1 MTTAPL
7 LPSALLPARGT
18 GFFVLDLSSWARGI
32 YEGARSNNVLVDA
45 PENDLVVRGVI
56 RRLVDDVLV
65 ARAPRFF
72 AVAADIIGDEG
83 GRRLLWPQYKVG
95 RKPPGPG
102 YARQIGV
109 LLEIFAAH
117 RIPVF
122 QSMGYE
128 ADDYV
133 AALAFRARACGE
145 RVVILSKDQDLW
157 QLFEDAD
164 PAAVLSWDVTGARVC
179 TTADCERAYGV
190 APSKLVDVMALA
202 GDGDEAPGIHGIGDK
217 KAAAIITRH
226 GSLETALT
234 RWQWEKGKLSTWLRD
249 GAADA
254 RLSRQLVQLD
264 TSAPVHV
271 DLQPLVLGWDE
282 TDTFAIWAAARKYGI
297 SILLDARTSPK
308 PAVDASLAARW
319 DAAGAELVAA
329 SRGSAPAAP
338 VGAVICGA
346 PIPPGSFT
354 AKEVAAMVNE
364 HSPTHT
370 AVAIGDTLVP
380 TQRPDLGAVTFE
392 PEMPPEEEPAPCHPR
407 CQACANRGR
416 AYLTREQLQ
425 VSTCRHCGLTL
436 DKHSNP
442 QIGTCAS
449 ALGLEG
455 CNLLDWLGAPA
466 PAPYV
471 SADSRISFADAN
483 PDAWPDQPWR
493 KHLPL
498 HDGVMGHTPVG
509 RWQLLV
515 GRWARLV
522 NNHPKSPPVY
532 ALILESPPYDDA
544 WTFDTLLLSRAI
556 VRFDGVDVEHSIIN
570 ALVDVYLQTPP
581 PGLATPVEN
590 CQQPAK
596 PSARAQLGFD
606 WEGS

>member
-122 QSMGYE
+122 QSTGYE

-133 AALAFRARACGE
+133 AALAVRARACGE

-164 PAAVLSWDVTGARVC
+164 PAAVLSWDVTGARVF

-190 APSKLVDVMALA
+190 APSKLVEVMALS

-297 SILLDARTSPK
+297 PILLDARTSPK

-346 PIPPGSFT
+346 PIP
-354 AKEVAAMVNE
+354 
-364 HSPTHT
+364 PTHT

-449 ALGLEG
+449 ALGLKG
-455 CNLLDWLGAPA
+455 CNLIDWLGAPA
-466 PAPYV
+466 PAP
-471 SADSRISFADAN
+471 
-483 PDAWPDQPWR
+483 
-493 KHLPL
+493 
-498 HDGVMGHTPVG
+498 
-509 RWQLLV
+509 
-515 GRWARLV
+515 
-522 NNHPKSPPVY
+522 
-532 ALILESPPYDDA
+532 
-544 WTFDTLLLSRAI
+544 
-556 VRFDGVDVEHSIIN
+556 
-570 ALVDVYLQTPP
+570 YLQTPP

>member
-1 MTTAPL
+1 MTTAPAPPSP
-7 LPSALLPARGT
+7 LPATLLPARGT
-18 GFFVLDLSSWARGI
+18 GFYILDLSSWARGI
-32 YEGARSNNVLVDA
+32 YEGARAKDVPVDD

-65 ARAPRFF
+65 AMAPRFF

-83 GRRLLWPQYKVG
+83 GRRLLWPQYKAG

-164 PAAVLSWDVTGARVC
+164 PAAVLSWDVTGARVF

-190 APSKLVDVMALA
+190 PPSKLVEVMALA

-249 GAADA
+249 GAAEA

-271 DLQPLVLGWDE
+271 DLQPLALGWDE
-282 TDTFAIWAAARKYGI
+282 TDTFAIWADARKYGLP
-297 SILLDARTSPK
+297 ILLDARTSPK

-329 SRGSAPAAP
+329 SRGSALVLLSAIVPPASPPAPAAP

-346 PIPPGSFT
+346 PIPAGSFT
-354 AKEVAAMVNE
+354 AREIAAMVTE

-370 AVAIGDTLVP
+370 AVAVGDTLVP
-380 TQRPDLGAVTFE
+380 TQRPDLGAQASVTFE
-392 PEMPPEEEPAPCHPR
+392 PEMPPLPEEEPA
-407 CQACANRGR
+407 
-416 AYLTREQLQ
+416 
-425 VSTCRHCGLTL
+425 
-436 DKHSNP
+436 
-442 QIGTCAS
+442 
-449 ALGLEG
+449 
-455 CNLLDWLGAPA
+455 
-466 PAPYV
+466 APYV

-493 KHLPL
+493 KHVPL

-522 NNHPKSPPVY
+522 KDHASSPPVY
-532 ALILESPPYDDA
+532 ALILKSPPYDEA
-544 WTFDTLLLSRAI
+544 WTFDTILMSRAV
-556 VRFDGVDVEHSIIN
+556 VRFDGVDKEQNILN
-570 ALVDVYLQTPP
+570 ALVDVYLQTPT
-581 PGLATPVEN
+581 PGLATPAVAGCQPLPPVQTTMPRAGQRPIVEPVTS
-590 CQQPAK
+590 PAR
-596 PSARAQLGFD
+596 PQLGFD
-606 WEGS
+606 W